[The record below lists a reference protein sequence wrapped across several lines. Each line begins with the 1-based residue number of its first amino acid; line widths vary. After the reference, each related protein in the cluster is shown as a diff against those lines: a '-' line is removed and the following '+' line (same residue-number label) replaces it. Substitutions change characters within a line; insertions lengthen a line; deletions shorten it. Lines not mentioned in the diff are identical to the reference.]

1 MKLKLMIGLLL
12 ASATVFAQQADRA
25 KMERYYQI
33 ANGGNAERK
42 DSLANALF
50 AESKKYSTEEEYRT
64 AINVLRMLEREDKQ
78 LALEK
83 VATKKYPK
91 GKITRE
97 AFVTNVFYKAD
108 ETAAKE
114 KAYLEL
120 IKKWPVANFPGDELT
135 YDYVLASLATSFA
148 KDGDAKKASHYLGQ
162 MKERFW
168 RGNGYIP
175 TGQALLAA
183 GDTAAAAPILKTAM
197 DDAYYYIS
205 LPEDQKDNKAKF
217 ASMGYASAMSAYVNI
232 LVGQGK
238 YPEALEYIDKA
249 LAVAPEQA
257 DGLARVHA
265 KTLLGVNRKL
275 EAYNILSRLYAKGQ
289 FDTEPEL
296 KKLYGELNGTLAG
309 YEQYNAT
316 LKEELVKNIREHIK
330 GNKVFK
336 KAPDFE
342 LLNLKGDKVSLA
354 SLKGKVV
361 VLDFWA
367 TWCQPC
373 VRSFPGMRA
382 AQELYANDKDV
393 QFIFVNTWERDKNYK
408 ENVAKFIDKNQYPF
422 EVIFD
427 DQKDPETGKLLAGKL
442 GINGIPSKFILDKE
456 GNIRYM
462 LTGSTSN
469 VDYIKLEMRELIES
483 AKKLDPNQG

>member
-1 MKLKLMIGLLL
+1 MKFKLMIGLLL
-12 ASATVFAQQADRA
+12 ASGTVLGQQVDRA
-25 KMERYYQI
+25 KMEQYYKI
-33 ANGGNAERK
+33 ANGGNAASK
-42 DSLANALF
+42 DSLANALLV
-50 AESKKYSTEEEYRT
+50 ESKKYTTEDEYRT
-64 AINVLRMLEREDKQ
+64 AINVLRTLEKEDKQ

-91 GKITRE
+91 GKITRD
-97 AFVTNVFYKAD
+97 AFVTNVFYKAE

-120 IKKWPVANFPGDELT
+120 TKKWPVANFPGDELT
-135 YDYVLASLATSFA
+135 YDYVLGSLATSFA
-148 KDGDAKKASHYLGQ
+148 KEGNAKKASGYLAE

-168 RGNGYIP
+168 RGNGYLP

-183 GDTAAAAPILKTAM
+183 GDTASAAPIFKTAM

-205 LPEDQKDNKAKF
+205 LPENQKDNKARF
-217 ASMGYASAMSAYVNI
+217 ASMGYASSMSAYVNI
-232 LVGQGK
+232 LVGQSK
-238 YPEALEYIDKA
+238 YEEALGYIDKA
-249 LAVAPEQA
+249 LTVAPDQA
-257 DGLARVHA
+257 DGLARVHYKA
-265 KTLLGVNRKL
+265 LLGVNRKL

-289 FDTEPEL
+289 FDTETDL
-296 KKLYGELNGTLAG
+296 KKLYAELNGTLAG
-309 YEQYNAT
+309 YDQYNAT

-330 GNKVFK
+330 GNEVFR

-373 VRSFPGMRA
+373 VRSFPGMKA

-393 QFIFVNTWERDKNYK
+393 QFVFVNTWERDKNYK

-427 DQKDPETGKLLAGKL
+427 DQKDPETGKVLAGKL

-462 LTGSTSN
+462 LTGSTPN

-483 AKKLDPNQG
+483 AKKEKKG

>member
-1 MKLKLMIGLLL
+1 MKFKWMIGLLL
-12 ASATVFAQQADRA
+12 VSGTVLGQQVDRA
-25 KMERYYQI
+25 KMESYYQI

-50 AESKKYSTEEEYRT
+50 AESKKYSSEEEYRT
-64 AINVLRMLEREDKQ
+64 AINVLRSLEKEDKQ

-91 GKITRE
+91 GKITRD
-97 AFVTNVFYKAD
+97 AFVTNVFYKAE

-120 IKKWPVANFPGDELT
+120 IRKWPVANFPGDELT
-135 YDYVLASLATSFA
+135 YDYVLGSLATSFA
-148 KDGDAKKASHYLGQ
+148 KDGNAKKATYYLSE

-168 RGNGYIP
+168 RGNGYLP
-175 TGQALLAA
+175 AGQALLAA
-183 GDTAAAAPILKTAM
+183 GDTLAAAPIFKTAM

-205 LPEDQKDNKAKF
+205 LPEQQKDNKARF
-217 ASMGYASAMSAYVNI
+217 AAMGYASSMSAYVNI
-232 LVGQGK
+232 LVGQRK
-238 YPEALEYIDKA
+238 YQDALDYIDKA
-249 LAVAPEQA
+249 LVAAPDQA
-257 DGLARVHA
+257 DGLAKVHA

-289 FDTEPEL
+289 FETEPEL
-296 KKLYGELNGTLAG
+296 KKLYGDLNGTLTG
-309 YEQYNAT
+309 YAQYNAI

-330 GNKVFK
+330 GNEVFK

-342 LLNLKGDKVSLA
+342 LLNLKGDKVSLT

-373 VRSFPGMRA
+373 VRSFPGMKA

-422 EVIFD
+422 EVLFD
-427 DQKDPETGKLLAGKL
+427 DQKDPETGKVLAGKL
-442 GINGIPSKFILDKE
+442 GINGIPSKFILDKA

-462 LTGSTSN
+462 LTGSTPN
-469 VDYIKLEMRELIES
+469 FDYIKLEMRELIES
-483 AKKLDPNQG
+483 AKKDKKG